1 MKVLVRSAKVID
13 YESPYNNKIVDILIE
28 DGIIKEIAS
37 PIKAKKTDLEI
48 SFENLHVSQ
57 GWFDSSVRARLRG
70 QGNS

>member
-37 PIKAKKTDLEI
+37 PIKAK
-48 SFENLHVSQ
+48 
-57 GWFDSSVRARLRG
+57 
-70 QGNS
+70 